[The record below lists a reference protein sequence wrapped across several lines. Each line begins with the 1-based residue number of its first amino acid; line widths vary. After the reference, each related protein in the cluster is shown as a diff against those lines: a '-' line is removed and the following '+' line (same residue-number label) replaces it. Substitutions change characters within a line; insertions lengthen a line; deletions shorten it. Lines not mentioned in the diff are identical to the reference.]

1 MRSRVYET
9 VERPSSV
16 CLSRRSTAAAAC
28 GGVCCCAPCGKEIPI
43 DAGAQQ
49 IGVAAITGSVMLT
62 TKGRG
67 STLACLIFFSSV
79 FTARCYASA
88 VLATTVCALVHRRQ
102 NRDGCGYY
110 ESLGFTVHLQL
121 FSDISARSYFKMGQ
135 RVLALQLE
143 ISDLAS
149 GTILGGTV

>member
-1 MRSRVYET
+1 MRRGLLLRALREGDT
-9 VERPSSV
+9 DR
-16 CLSRRSTAAAAC
+16 CRRSANRRRSNHRQC
-28 GGVCCCAPCGKEIPI
+28 HVDNQG
-43 DAGAQQ
+43 
-49 IGVAAITGSVMLT
+49 TGFNTGLFN
-62 TKGRG
+62 
-67 STLACLIFFSSV
+67 FFSPA
-79 FTARCYASA
+79 FLPRDATA